1 MWRGRAHQAGVP
13 TTQSSS
19 VRLPCLQEPQA
30 PYSDDLQRATYS
42 AGDQAPEG
50 KPPAQPNATNVQPF
64 LCIPRETLRCASHKV
79 VYTTDGSKPNP
90 ERAGAGIF
98 PPNSIAFKL
107 EMSRPLPVKGALLE
121 ATPTNPTWRGYTF
134 IGVQNSS

>member
-79 VYTTDGSKPNP
+79 VYTYWRLQAKPWESRRGHFFP
-90 ERAGAGIF
+90 EFHCLQAGDVSS
-98 PPNSIAFKL
+98 PPGQ
-107 EMSRPLPVKGALLE
+107 RGA
-121 ATPTNPTWRGYTF
+121 PGGYTD
-134 IGVQNSS
+134 